1 MLRVDHHDLYNLF
14 TGDYGEHDI
23 VLRIKG
29 KGLEGYA
36 FTFGS

>member
-1 MLRVDHHDLYNLF
+1 MAIRNSFLIKAF
-14 TGDYGEHDI
+14 TGGCGEHEI
-23 VLRIKG
+23 ILRIRG